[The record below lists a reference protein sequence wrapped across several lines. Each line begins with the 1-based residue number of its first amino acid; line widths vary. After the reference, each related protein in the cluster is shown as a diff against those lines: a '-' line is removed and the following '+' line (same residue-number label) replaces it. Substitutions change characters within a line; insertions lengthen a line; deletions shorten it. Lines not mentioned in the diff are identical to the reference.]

1 MRVLKICL
9 RGEDE
14 GRERREERGGKEL
27 RGKEKGGEGLRGKE
41 RGGRECKRAEVNEKQ
56 LTSFPCRGKNINTV
70 IIIRCSN
77 VYIIFT
83 SASRWWGGG
92 GVGE

>member
-1 MRVLKICL
+1 METKA
-9 RGEDE
+9 
-14 GRERREERGGKEL
+14 ERGGK
-27 RGKEKGGEGLRGKE
+27 RGGEGLRGKE

-56 LTSFPCRGKNINTV
+56 LTSFLCRGKNINTV

-83 SASRWWGGG
+83 SASR
-92 GVGE
+92 